1 MTHKGGTD
9 IDNVVTVDTIKSHQ
23 QLNFICRIIGIP
35 FVTEQGAMS
44 TED

>member
-1 MTHKGGTD
+1 MTHKGGAD
-9 IDNVVTVDTIKSHQ
+9 IDNAVTVGTIKSHQ
-23 QLNFICRIIGIP
+23 QLNFIYRTIGIP